1 MNTPNTKYKHLFF
14 DLDRTLWD
22 FETNSVM
29 ALEEIFY
36 SRNIGVLYQVDFHDF
51 HEFYK
56 SYNAHLWDLYKHGT
70 IDKEHLRV
78 ERFRGSLNHF
88 DIDNEDLAH
97 KIADDYVVV
106 SPRKTQ
112 LFPHTIEVLEYL
124 HERYEMHIITNG
136 FTEVQFVKLTNCG
149 LDEFFKEV
157 ITSEMVGVQK
167 PNKAVFE
174 FALQKAGALAEES
187 IMIGDD
193 QVSDVQGARDAGM
206 DQVFVNYYK
215 EPLIFEPTYHIFQLR
230 ELKNLL

>member
-1 MNTPNTKYKHLFF
+1 MNAPNNKYKHLFF

-36 SRNIGVLYQVDFHDF
+36 KRNIGVLYQVDFHDF

-56 SYNAHLWDLYKHGT
+56 SYNAHLWDLYKHGV

-124 HERYEMHIITNG
+124 HQRYPMHIITNG

-149 LDEFFKEV
+149 LDGFFKEV

-174 FALQKAGALAEES
+174 FAMQKAGALAEES

-193 QVSDVQGARDAGM
+193 QVSDVQGAREAGM
-206 DQVFVNYYK
+206 DQAFVNYYK
-215 EPLIFEPTYHIFQLR
+215 EDLIFEPTFHIFQLR

>member
-22 FETNSVM
+22 FETNSVL

-124 HERYEMHIITNG
+124 QERYEMHIITNG

-174 FALQKAGALAEES
+174 FALQKAGALPEES

-206 DQVFVNYYK
+206 DQIFVNYYK